1 MLPLAGFDPSEIQSE
16 RIWTSGEQKTQ
27 GEMRKKMKS
36 QLTKTLVVIATIGLL
51 AGMSPS
57 ANAANKSITC
67 YKGTAVK
74 KVTAANP
81 KCPAGYTTTKPK
93 AATSAKPATTGT
105 TAGTSAINA
114 TYKGTMKLLWS
125 DADVDVQS
133 IVGTGSGTTLGLDA
147 ISGTPQSG
155 VSSCTT
161 IVGQGTLSG
170 GANSLK
176 FKLDLNGDG
185 CPAAAGD
192 SGVVKVNGT
201 ATVIGG
207 TGKYATASG
216 TLKTSGSFTVK
227 SATGGTSESSSF
239 TLTMAGNVTTK

>member
-1 MLPLAGFDPSEIQSE
+1 MNS
-16 RIWTSGEQKTQ
+16 
-27 GEMRKKMKS
+27 MRMKS
-36 QLTKTLVVIATIGLL
+36 FSKALVVIATAALL
-51 AGMSPS
+51 VGVNPS
-57 ANAANKSITC
+57 ANAANKTITC
-67 YKGTAVK
+67 YKGTVVK

-81 KCPAGYTTTKPK
+81 KCPSGYTTTKPK
-93 AATSAKPATTGT
+93 ATATTTKPATTT
-105 TAGTSAINA
+105 PAASTAGTSPINA
-114 TYKGTMKLLWS
+114 TYKGSMKLLWS
-125 DADVDVQS
+125 DADVDVQA
-133 IVGTGSGTTLGLDA
+133 IAGTGSGTTLGLDA
-147 ISGTPQSG
+147 ITGTPQSG

-161 IVGQGTLSG
+161 IVGQGTLNG
-170 GANSLK
+170 GGNSIK

-201 ATVIGG
+201 ATITGG
-207 TGKYATASG
+207 TGKYATATG